1 MKAFSF
7 LIPSKLL
14 QLFSNSSS
22 SLAQEEEKVKE
33 EESQEEALLWRLSR
47 LFSRLLEAF
56 PHQCHLNQPRLD
68 CSDRQTLSFSSAGED
83 LRRFRSFPPREEK
96 VLDHHGCVFS

>member
-1 MKAFSF
+1 MLRFLAEEVFPDEAAKAVKAYRKDHEDDFDRDDWAF
-7 LIPSKLL
+7 LLDHH
-14 QLFSNSSS
+14 
-22 SLAQEEEKVKE
+22 
-33 EESQEEALLWRLSR
+33 R
-47 LFSRLLEAF
+47 
-56 PHQCHLNQPRLD
+56 CHLNQPRLD